1 MAIIVLIFI
10 VCYNGTRDVNFMP
23 TKKTNDNKKL
33 DIEAINDSVNL
44 SKKILKILYVAMIIG
59 VILLITLVVK
69 QWHIPK
75 FILTFLGVLTPL
87 FIGYII
93 AWIFNPL
100 VEFLHRNGFKKGLA
114 VVVVYLGFIALL
126 YLFLSML
133 VPTVIN
139 QFNDLVSAIP
149 NIFSGIKDFINECF
163 NNISNVSP
171 KTLNNIKNGLYS
183 NIGSFFYNIVEGL
196 PNTLMSGI
204 GSIFSGIGTFLI
216 SLIIG
221 FYMLFDFNSI
231 HKHFVKLIPKK
242 YRYEVT
248 ELTDEIGRQ
257 LRKYVNGV
265 FGVASIILVGC
276 SIGFAVIG
284 LKAPLLFGMFCGI
297 TDLIPYIGPYIG
309 GAAAVVVGF
318 SQSPLTGILALVVI
332 IIFQTLESYIIQPI
346 VMSKTMKLHPVTIL
360 IGLTIFGSFFGIVGM
375 VLATPIIA
383 FLKIIFKFFNEKY
396 NLVDL
401 DIE

>member
-1 MAIIVLIFI
+1 
-10 VCYNGTRDVNFMP
+10 MP
-23 TKKTNDNKKL
+23 VKKDDKEKL
-33 DIEAINDSVNL
+33 DIKSINESVIL
-44 SKKILKILYVAMIIG
+44 SKKILKIVHIFMIIG
-59 VILLITLVVK
+59 AILLFTIVVK
-69 QWHIPK
+69 EWRIP
-75 FILTFLGVLTPL
+75 TFLITFVKILTPL

-93 AWIFNPL
+93 AWLFHPL
-100 VEFLHRNGFKKGLA
+100 VNFLHRNGFKKGLA
-114 VVVVYLGFIALL
+114 VVIVYLGFIALL

-139 QFNDLVSAIP
+139 QFNDLVSSIP
-149 NIFSGIKDFINECF
+149 NIFNSLKGFINEF
-163 NNISNVSP
+163 FA
-171 KTLNNIKNGLYS
+171 NIKNISPSTINNIRNGIYN
-183 NIGSFFYNIVEGL
+183 NIGHFMNGIVKDL
-196 PNTLMSGI
+196 PNTAISLI
-204 GSIFSGIGTFLI
+204 GSLFSGLGTFVI

-221 FYMLFDFNSI
+221 FYMLFDFDSI
-231 HKHFVKLIPKK
+231 KKHFIKLIPKK
-242 YRYEVT
+242 YRYEIS
-248 ELTDEIGRQ
+248 ELTEEVGTQ

-276 SIGFAVIG
+276 SIGFAIIG

-360 IGLTIFGSFFGIVGM
+360 IGLTVFGAFFGIVGM

-383 FLKIIFKFFNEKY
+383 FMKIILKYINNKF
-396 NLVDL
+396 NLIDL
-401 DIE
+401 EIE

>member
-1 MAIIVLIFI
+1 
-10 VCYNGTRDVNFMP
+10 MP
-23 TKKTNDNKKL
+23 VKKDDKEKL
-33 DIEAINDSVNL
+33 DIKSINESVIL
-44 SKKILKILYVAMIIG
+44 SKKILKIVHIFMIIG
-59 VILLITLVVK
+59 AILLFTIVVK
-69 QWHIPK
+69 EWRIP
-75 FILTFLGVLTPL
+75 TFLITFVKILTPL

-93 AWIFNPL
+93 AWLFHPL
-100 VEFLHRNGFKKGLA
+100 VNFLHRNGFKKGLA
-114 VVVVYLGFIALL
+114 VVIVYLGFIALL

-139 QFNDLVSAIP
+139 QFNDLVSSIP
-149 NIFSGIKDFINECF
+149 NIFNSIKGFINEF
-163 NNISNVSP
+163 FA
-171 KTLNNIKNGLYS
+171 NIKNISPSTINNIRNGIYN
-183 NIGSFFYNIVEGL
+183 NIGHFMNGIVKDL
-196 PNTLMSGI
+196 PNTAISLI
-204 GSIFSGIGTFLI
+204 GSLFSGLGTFVI

-221 FYMLFDFNSI
+221 FYMLFDFDSI
-231 HKHFVKLIPKK
+231 KKHFIKLIPKK
-242 YRYEVT
+242 YRYEIS
-248 ELTDEIGRQ
+248 ELTEEVGTQ

-276 SIGFAVIG
+276 SIGFAIIG

-360 IGLTIFGSFFGIVGM
+360 IGLTVFGAFFGIVGM

-383 FLKIIFKFFNEKY
+383 FMKIIFKYINNKFN
-396 NLVDL
+396 LIDL
-401 DIE
+401 EIE

>member
-1 MAIIVLIFI
+1 
-10 VCYNGTRDVNFMP
+10 
-23 TKKTNDNKKL
+23 
-33 DIEAINDSVNL
+33 
-44 SKKILKILYVAMIIG
+44 MIIG
-59 VILLITLVVK
+59 AILLFTIVVK
-69 QWHIPK
+69 EWRIP
-75 FILTFLGVLTPL
+75 TFLITFVKILTPL

-93 AWIFNPL
+93 AWIFHPL
-100 VEFLHRNGFKKGLA
+100 VNFLHRNGFKKGLA
-114 VVVVYLGFIALL
+114 VVIVYLGFIALL

-139 QFNDLVSAIP
+139 QFNDLVSSIP
-149 NIFSGIKDFINECF
+149 NIFNSIKGYINDF
-163 NNISNVSP
+163 
-171 KTLNNIKNGLYS
+171 LANIKNISPSTINNIRNGIYD
-183 NIGSFFYNIVEGL
+183 NIGHFMNGIVRDL
-196 PNTLMSGI
+196 PNTAIGLI
-204 GSIFSGIGTFLI
+204 GSLFSGLGTFVI

-221 FYMLFDFNSI
+221 FYMLFDFDSI
-231 HKHFVKLIPKK
+231 KKHFIKLIPKK
-242 YRYEVT
+242 YRYEIS
-248 ELTDEIGRQ
+248 ELTEEVGTQ

-276 SIGFAVIG
+276 SIGFAIIG

-346 VMSKTMKLHPVTIL
+346 TIL
-360 IGLTIFGSFFGIVGM
+360 IGLTVFGAFFGIVGM

-383 FLKIIFKFFNEKY
+383 FMKIIFKYINNKFN
-396 NLVDL
+396 LIDL
-401 DIE
+401 EIE